1 MIACQC
7 NSHIFGNLR
16 EVMLKKRDVN
26 SGVCQLPNSQL
37 LSENAK
43 SMRWSQ
49 YFIPT
54 LREDPADAEVISH
67 KLLLR
72 AGAIRQLSAGIY
84 SLLPLG
90 QRIALKVMAV
100 LREEMNAI
108 GGQEFYLPA
117 LHPAE
122 LWQESGRWQ
131 AIGDEMFRLKDRK
144 RTDMCLGMTH
154 EEVFTD
160 IARHELRSYKQL
172 PQVWYQ
178 IQMKFRDEAR
188 PKSGLIRIRTFIMK
202 DAYTFDIDQA
212 GLDKSF
218 IDQRE
223 AYKKI
228 FTRCGIQFLIVEASS
243 GAMGG
248 SESNEFMARTPAGE
262 DLIVSCENCDYAA
275 NLEKASSRLSA
286 IADEAGPDAPEE
298 FPTPGVRTIEDL
310 TTFPGGA
317 EASRQIKS
325 LVFFAT
331 IDGEQRPVLVLLRGD
346 HQLHE
351 IKLTD
356 SLQATAVRPAHPE
369 EIRNLLGASAGS
381 LGGVGAKA
389 KARSANSDLRIVADS
404 ALKNRRNMT
413 TGANKDDHH
422 LRGVDISRDIPVDE
436 WFALRTVESGEGCP
450 RCETGVLQVFKG
462 MEIGHIFKLGTKYSA
477 SMGATVLNQDGKEVP
492 IIMGS
497 YGIGVERIIAAAVE
511 QNHDDDGI
519 IWPRSLAPFDVVV
532 TITNIKQDDVRQAG
546 EKLYDE
552 LKGAGL
558 EVLLDDRDERA
569 GVKFKDADL
578 IGIPYR
584 ITIGKKVAEGVV
596 ELFDRRT
603 KKSEDVKIGDV
614 AKHVQRLASA

>member
-1 MIACQC
+1 
-7 NSHIFGNLR
+7 
-16 EVMLKKRDVN
+16 
-26 SGVCQLPNSQL
+26 
-37 LSENAK
+37 
-43 SMRWSQ
+43 MRWSR

-72 AGAIRQLSAGIY
+72 AGLIRQLSAGIY
-84 SLLPLG
+84 SYLPLG
-90 QRIALKVMAV
+90 QRVALRVMQI

-122 LWQESGRWQ
+122 IWQESGRWY

-144 RTDMCLGMTH
+144 GTDMVLGMTH
-154 EEVFTD
+154 EEVFTT
-160 IARHELRSYKQL
+160 IARSELRSYKQL

-178 IQMKFRDEAR
+178 IQIKHRDEAR
-188 PKSGLIRIRTFIMK
+188 PKAGLMRLRTFIMK
-202 DAYTFDIDQA
+202 DAYTFDVDRA

-218 IDQRE
+218 LDQRE

-262 DLIVSCENCDYAA
+262 DFIVSCPECGYAA
-275 NLEKASSRLSA
+275 NLEKAISRIDE
-286 IADEAGPDAPEE
+286 IADEPGPAAPEE
-298 FPTPGVRTIEDL
+298 FPTPGVRTIDDL
-310 TTFPGGA
+310 ITFPGGA
-317 EASRQIKS
+317 DANRQIKS
-325 LVFFAT
+325 LVFIAT
-331 IDGEQRPVLVLLRGD
+331 IDGESRPVLVLLRGD

-351 IKLTD
+351 IKLAD
-356 SLQATAVRPAHPE
+356 SLRATAVRPAHPE
-369 EIRNLLGASAGS
+369 EIRDLLGASAGS
-381 LGGVGAKA
+381 LGGVGAKN
-389 KARSANSDLRIVADS
+389 KSRELRIVADS

-422 LRGVDISRDIPVDE
+422 LRGVNIARDIPVDE
-436 WFALRTVESGEGCP
+436 WFDLRTVEAGERCP
-450 RCETGVLQVFKG
+450 RCDTGRLELFKG
-462 MEIGHIFKLGTKYSA
+462 MEIGHIFKLGTKYSD
-477 SMGATVLNQDGKEVP
+477 SMGATVLTQDGKDVP
-492 IIMGS
+492 IVMGS
-497 YGIGVERIIAAAVE
+497 YGIGVERIITATIE
-511 QNHDDDGI
+511 QQHDDDGI
-519 IWPRSLAPFDVVV
+519 IWPKELAPFDVVV
-532 TITNIKQDDVRQAG
+532 TITNMKQHELRNAG

-552 LKGAGL
+552 LQRAGL
-558 EVLLDDRDERA
+558 DVLLDDRDERA

-584 ITIGKKVAEGVV
+584 INIGRKIADGMV
-596 ELFDRRT
+596 ELFERRT

-614 AKHVQRLASA
+614 VAHVQRLVRADP